1 MSKEVFLCL
10 LEQLGLTLLPLLHI
24 LMLMLGSVVYL
35 LRTVLECHFQ
45 TLFLLSFIIGM
56 LILILASGST
66 EMLQNSL
73 KVNYLMLQTDVMLS
87 TNPHELIQIFQLYLR
102 SFSSRRL

>member
-10 LEQLGLTLLPLLHI
+10 LEQLCLTLLPLLHI
-24 LMLMLGSVVYL
+24 LMLGSVVYL

-73 KVNYLMLQTDVMLS
+73 KVNYLMLQTDVMLG

-102 SFSSRRL
+102 SFISRRL